1 MSQPLTPDQLA
12 ALGADAAHNKADLA
26 SGDLLTRISATVR
39 EIMTARDD
47 VRRSEDA
54 LKERQSALRTLEEH
68 TLPELMREAG
78 QEMLKTSDGYVVELK
93 EKLRAGISEAKL
105 PEAVMWLASVGY
117 GSIVKREIKMAFGK
131 EEDQRAAQLYD
142 MVVEAGYSPT
152 DKQSV
157 HAMTLQSSI
166 KEMLEKGI
174 DVPMELLGAY
184 VQPIVS
190 IKEPKK

>member
-1 MSQPLTPDQLA
+1 
-12 ALGADAAHNKADLA
+12 
-26 SGDLLTRISATVR
+26 
-39 EIMTARDD
+39 
-47 VRRSEDA
+47 
-54 LKERQSALRTLEEH
+54 
-68 TLPELMREAG
+68 
-78 QEMLKTSDGYVVELK
+78 
-93 EKLRAGISEAKL
+93 
-105 PEAVMWLASVGY
+105 MWLASVGY